1 MFVITGAT
9 GKLGRLVTEAL
20 LRKVPPTE
28 VAVAVRTPSKA
39 ADLAVRG
46 IEVRHLDYDQPE
58 TLAGVFHAGDRV
70 LLISSSEVGKRAAQ
84 HVRVIEA
91 ARDAGVSLLAYTSV
105 LRADT
110 SRLSLAAEHRVTEE
124 AIRDSGVPY
133 VFLRNGWYIENH
145 TDQLAAILARG
156 AMMGAAGS
164 GRHASA
170 ARRDY
175 ADAAVAVL
183 TATGQL
189 QSVYE
194 LAGDRGF
201 TLAECAA
208 EITRQ
213 TGKKV
218 EYSDLTPAE
227 YRNALATSGV
237 PGDIADL
244 LVDFDLA
251 AARGDLDG
259 ASDDLQRLIGRSPT
273 SLREAIANA
282 LPVTVPAL

>member
-9 GKLGRLVTEAL
+9 GKLGRLVIEGL
-20 LRKVPPTE
+20 LRKVPAKD

-39 ADLAVRG
+39 ADLAARG
-46 IEVRHLDYDQPE
+46 VDIRHLDYDRPV
-58 TLAGVFHAGDRV
+58 TDRRTFHADDKV
-70 LLISSSEVGKRAAQ
+70 LLISSNEVGKRAAQ
-84 HVRVIEA
+84 HIRVIEA
-91 ARDAGVSLLAYTSV
+91 AREAGVGLLAYTSL

-110 SRLSLAAEHRVTEE
+110 SRLSLAAEHKTTEE

-133 VFLRNGWYIENH
+133 VFLRNGWYVENH
-145 TDQLAAILARG
+145 TDQLTTIVQRG
-156 AMMGAAGS
+156 AISGAAGH

-170 ARRDY
+170 ARKDY

-183 TATGQL
+183 TAGGPL
-189 QSVYE
+189 QAVHE
-194 LAGDRGF
+194 LAGEQGF
-201 TLAECAA
+201 TLEEFAA
-208 EITRQ
+208 EVTRQ

-218 EYSDLTPAE
+218 VYSDLTPAQ
-227 YRNALATSGV
+227 YRDALIASGL

-259 ASDDLQRLIGRSPT
+259 ASGDLQRLIGRSPT
-273 SLREAIANA
+273 SLRDAIAGA
-282 LPVTVPAL
+282 LSVAAPAR

>member
-84 HVRVIEA
+84 HLRVIEA
-91 ARDAGVSLLAYTSV
+91 AREAGVSLLAYTSV
-105 LRADT
+105 LRADM
-110 SRLSLAAEHRVTEE
+110 SRLALAAEHRVTEE

-145 TDQLAAILARG
+145 TDQLEAILARG
-156 AMMGAAGS
+156 VMIGAAGR

-189 QSVYE
+189 QSIYE

-201 TLAECAA
+201 TLAEFAA

-227 YRNALATSGV
+227 YRNALVTSGV

-251 AARGDLDG
+251 AARGDLEG
-259 ASDDLQRLIGRSPT
+259 ASDDLRRLIGRSPT

-282 LPVTVPAL
+282 LPVTAPAL